1 MKETDTHS
9 HTHTHILFNYKT
21 VCGASKQ
28 EVNLVVESVDKKR
41 VKALSCDFSTYCYQ
55 CDDFRCLLG
64 DVCFTP
70 NMKAVK
76 TLG

>member
-1 MKETDTHS
+1 MKETDTHA
-9 HTHTHILFNYKT
+9 HTHTHIPLFYKT

-28 EVNLVVESVDKKR
+28 EINLTIEPVDKTR
-41 VKALSCDFSTYCYQ
+41 YRALTCDFSTYCYQ

-76 TLG
+76 EHG